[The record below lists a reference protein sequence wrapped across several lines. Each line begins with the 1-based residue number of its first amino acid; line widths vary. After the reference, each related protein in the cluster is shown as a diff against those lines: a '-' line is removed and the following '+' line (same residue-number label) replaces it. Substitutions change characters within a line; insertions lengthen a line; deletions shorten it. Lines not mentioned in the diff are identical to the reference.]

1 MAWEAEAAEL
11 IHNGTL
17 SITSEGHVY
26 RHTRANRHG
35 KPTVLLTPRRID
47 VDNTKGYRRVHISI
61 DGKVRCIAV
70 HRLIWH
76 LAHGPIPPGLQI
88 NHLNG
93 DRADNRISNL
103 ELCTASHNINHS
115 YATLDRNH
123 PWHKAT
129 TWRGKPRIT
138 TDQAIAAQ
146 QMRANGALLKEVAAM
161 LNVST
166 SYAHRVCTQGLKA

>member
-1 MAWEAEAAEL
+1 MAWETEVAEL

-17 SITSEGHVY
+17 SITSDGHVY

-35 KPTVLLTPRRID
+35 QTITLMTPRRID
-47 VDNTKGYRRVHISI
+47 LDNTRGYRRIAVSI
-61 DGKVRCIAV
+61 DGKVRMVAV
-70 HRLIWH
+70 HRLVWH
-76 LAHGPIPPGLQI
+76 LTHGPIPPGLQI

-93 DRADNRISNL
+93 DRADNRITNL

-129 TWRGKPRIT
+129 TWRGKPRV
-138 TDQAIAAQ
+138 TDEQARAAQ
-146 QMRANGALLKEVAAM
+146 QMRAGGATLKEMSETLGISMSHAGRLARK
-161 LNVST
+161 T
-166 SYAHRVCTQGLKA
+166 AE